1 MADKFEGLR
10 INVVKIASKAG
21 KFKCRT
27 ELVNLSL
34 SGLYKRITQDT
45 DLADNCESIISNIS
59 KYKYLILCHDEES
72 ILYVQDN
79 FEFMQV
85 KNLKLWFD
93 ISDIIS
99 HTVSKPLQIHDITVN
114 DMLKQTELRREAI
127 SGKYKLQLMIVDHSN
142 IRTEHIKRLDALD
155 WLEGIVGVYYRFLR
169 DDVVII
175 MLDNDNCSIGV
186 KLKDEKIISM
196 KLSEA
201 KYGIIR
207 DALTISFLSKN

>member
-1 MADKFEGLR
+1 MADKFEGMR
-10 INVVKIASKAG
+10 INIVKIASKAG

-34 SGLYKRITQDT
+34 SGLYKRIKQDV
-45 DLADNCESIISNIS
+45 DLADNCESIVSNIS

-72 ILYVQDN
+72 ILYVKDN
-79 FEFMQV
+79 FEFVQV

-99 HTVSKPLQIHDITVN
+99 HTVSKPLQIHDVVVN
-114 DMLKQTELRREAI
+114 DKLKQTELRREVI
-127 SGKYKLQLMIVDHSN
+127 SGAYRLQLMVIDHDN
-142 IRTEHIKRLDALD
+142 VRTEFIKRLDALE

-175 MLDNDNCSIGV
+175 MLNNDSCSVGV
-186 KLKDEKIISM
+186 KLKSEKIISM
-196 KLSEA
+196 KLSET

-207 DALTISFLSKN
+207 DALTISYLSKN